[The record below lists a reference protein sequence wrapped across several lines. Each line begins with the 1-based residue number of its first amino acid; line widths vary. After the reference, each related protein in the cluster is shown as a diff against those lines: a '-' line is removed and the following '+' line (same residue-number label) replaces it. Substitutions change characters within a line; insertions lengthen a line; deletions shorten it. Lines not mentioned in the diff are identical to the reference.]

1 MIFLTVGTQ
10 LPFDR
15 LVRALDNWNTGQA
28 PDRVFGQIADPSDNG
43 YIPKNFYFKD
53 FIDPDEF
60 AQKYEEAKLIV
71 AHAGMGSII
80 SALTHPKPIVI
91 MPRRADLYEH
101 RNDHQL
107 ATAQQFAS
115 REGIYVAKDEI
126 VLGSLL
132 DELLAKPNEELAG
145 QADAAHAGPELIA
158 AVRSFIFADSK
169 SGGKK

>member
-15 LVRALDNWNTGQA
+15 LVKLLDNWNKDQD
-28 PDRVFGQIADPSDNG
+28 PNRIFGQIANPGKSG
-43 YIPKNFYFKD
+43 YIPSNFNFKD
-53 FIDPDEF
+53 FIEPDEF

-91 MPRRADLYEH
+91 MPRRADLQEH

-107 ATAQQFAS
+107 ATAHQFAS
-115 REGIYVAKDEI
+115 REGVYVAYDEI
-126 VLGSLL
+126 MLASLL
-132 DELLAKPNEELAG
+132 DELLAKPKGELIG
-145 QADAAHAGPELIA
+145 QAKAHAGPELIA
-158 AVRSFIFADSK
+158 SVRNFIFADN
-169 SGGKK
+169 